1 MIIPHGHVTVNSNLR
16 IFCKQ
21 FKSFV
26 ERKKV
31 YLGLYEQ
38 AKVLYNI

>member
-1 MIIPHGHVTVNSNLR
+1 MIIPYGYMTVNSNLR
-16 IFCKQ
+16 TFCKQ
-21 FKSFV
+21 FKSFA

-38 AKVLYNI
+38 AKVLYNM